1 MKLISDL
8 QVGDKAFVIIKSD
21 WTLDVAEVIESE
33 EIYLRFQLYL
43 NTFYFGNTFYMWK
56 VQATKHETF
65 YWTFF
70 TDENEAI
77 TTFKE
82 GLNGSN
88 R

>member
-21 WTLDVAEVIESE
+21 WILDVAEVIESDKGC
-33 EIYLRFQLYL
+33 LRFQLYL
-43 NTFYFGNTFYMWK
+43 STVLFGDKFYLWKYDTTRRDTFY
-56 VQATKHETF
+56 VIL
-65 YWTFF
+65 F

>member
-8 QVGDKAFVIIKSD
+8 QVGDKAFVIIKSN

-43 NTFYFGNTFYMWK
+43 NTFCFGNTFYMWK

-77 TTFKE
+77 EAFQSK
-82 GLNGSN
+82 L
-88 R
+88 

>member
-21 WTLDVAEVIESE
+21 WTLDIAEVIESE

-65 YWTFF
+65 YGTFF

-77 TTFKE
+77 EAFQSK
-82 GLNGSN
+82 L
-88 R
+88 

>member
-8 QVGDKAFVIIKSD
+8 KVGDKAFVIIKSD
-21 WTLDVAEVIESE
+21 WTLDVAEVIELDKGC
-33 EIYLRFQLYL
+33 LRFQLYL
-43 NTFYFGNTFYMWK
+43 STVLLGDKFYLWQCYTTRHDTFYLIL
-56 VQATKHETF
+56 
-65 YWTFF
+65 F

-82 GLNGSN
+82 GLNGRN